1 MHLNAQILSLTSF
14 LRNTN
19 SNKTLET
26 KKIEYS
32 LVIPVFNSEKSL
44 TELYNRLTDVLQKIT
59 LDYEI
64 ILVDDDSGDNSWQV
78 LKNLRE
84 KDKRVKIIQNIRN
97 YGQHFT
103 LLCGFRH
110 SKGEYIITMDDD
122 LQHPPEEIT
131 KLINEI
137 KKDDYYDIVVGYPI
151 KKRQNFIKK
160 FLSNMA
166 NRLNSYFFDKP
177 KDLRMSPFRII
188 KRNIID
194 ITITQDS
201 PNFVLGSTLIKITR
215 RIKNIE
221 VKHDKRKYGKS
232 QYSVKKIIRM
242 SFDNIFMN
250 STLPLRLLSIFGILI
265 AFFSFGYGFYILLSW
280 IFVGTPIMGWTSLIL
295 SILFFSGVILLSM
308 GIIGEY
314 LIRII
319 KSISQNPHYFIREK
333 EIE

>member
-1 MHLNAQILSLTSF
+1 MEI
-14 LRNTN
+14 
-19 SNKTLET
+19 E
-26 KKIEYS
+26 KIEYS
-32 LVIPVFNSEKSL
+32 IVIPVYNSEKSL
-44 TELYNRLTDVLQKIT
+44 PELYERLTEVLKNIK

-64 ILVDDDSGDNSWQV
+64 ILVDDDSRDDSWQV

-84 KDKRVKIIQNIRN
+84 KDKRVKIIQNMRN
-97 YGQHFT
+97 YGQHFA
-103 LLCGFRH
+103 LLSGFKH

-151 KKRQNFIKK
+151 KKRHNLIKK

-177 KDLRMSPFRII
+177 KNLRMSAFRII

-194 ITITQDS
+194 ITITHDS

-215 RIKNIE
+215 RIKNVE
-221 VKHDKRKYGKS
+221 VKHNKRKYGKT
-232 QYSVKKIIRM
+232 QYSVKKMIKM
-242 SFDNIFMN
+242 SFDNIIMN

-265 AFFSFGYGFYILLSW
+265 AFFSFGYGFYILLKW
-280 IFVGTPIMGWTSLIL
+280 FFIGIPITGWTSLIL

-319 KSISQNPHYFIREK
+319 KSTNKNPHYFIREE